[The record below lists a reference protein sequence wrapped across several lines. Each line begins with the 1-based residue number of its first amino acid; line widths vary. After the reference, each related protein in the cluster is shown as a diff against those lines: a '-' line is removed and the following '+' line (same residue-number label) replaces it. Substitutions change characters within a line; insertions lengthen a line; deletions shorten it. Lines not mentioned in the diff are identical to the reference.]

1 MARPELIIGSRGSR
15 LALWQAEWVKKQLER
30 RHAGL
35 TVRIE
40 VIKTTGDKVLDSPLS
55 RIGGRGVFVKEIENA
70 LLKGKIDLA
79 VHSLKDVPTE
89 VPGELT
95 LGAVTK
101 REDCR
106 DCVVGKK
113 KLKSLPKGAM
123 IGTSSL
129 RRRAQLMAARPD
141 LRFTDLRGNLDTRLR
156 KMDEGGCDA
165 MVLAR
170 AGLKRLGFVT
180 RIAEVLPYRI
190 MLPAVGQGAL
200 AVEVRKS
207 DRKTKELVR
216 FLDHPATRIA
226 VTAER
231 ALLRELEGGC
241 QVPIGALGRVRGNQ
255 LVLEGLIASLEGKRL
270 LRGRMEGD
278 VEKAESV
285 GKRLART
292 LLKAGGDEI
301 LKEVRALADNRLTL
315 RSAGEV

>member
-1 MARPELIIGSRGSR
+1 MARPELVIGSRGSR

-35 TVRIE
+35 QVRIE
-40 VIKTTGDKVLDSPLS
+40 IIKTTGDKVLDSPLS
-55 RIGGRGVFVKEIENA
+55 RIGGKGVFVKEIENA

-89 VPGELT
+89 VSRELT
-95 LGAVTK
+95 LGAITK

-106 DCVVGKK
+106 DCLVGKQ
-113 KLKSLPKGAM
+113 KLKSLPNGAV

-156 KMDEGGCDA
+156 KMEQGACDA

-170 AGLKRLGFVT
+170 AGLKRLGFEVLIT
-180 RIAEVLPYRI
+180 EVLPFRI

-200 AVEVRKS
+200 AVEVRKK
-207 DRKTKELVR
+207 DRNTQRMVR

-226 VTAER
+226 VSAER
-231 ALLRELEGGC
+231 AFLRELEGGC
-241 QVPIGALGRVRGNQ
+241 QVPIGALGRVQGNRI
-255 LVLEGLIASLEGKRL
+255 VLDGLIASLDGERL
-270 LRGRMEGD
+270 LRGRMVGEAS
-278 VEKAESV
+278 KAESI

-301 LKEVRALADNRLTL
+301 LKEVRRMAESPLTIGSL
-315 RSAGEV
+315 GKI

>member
-1 MARPELIIGSRGSR
+1 MARPELVIGSRGSR

-30 RHAGL
+30 KSPGL
-35 TVRIE
+35 RVRIE
-40 VIKTTGDKVLDSPLS
+40 IIKTTGDKVLDSPLS
-55 RIGGRGVFVKEIENA
+55 RIPGKGVFVKEIENA
-70 LLKGKIDLA
+70 LLDEKIDLA

-89 VPGELT
+89 VPKELT
-95 LGAVTK
+95 LSAITK

-106 DCVVGKK
+106 DCLVGKQ
-113 KLKSLPKGAM
+113 KLSSLPQGAV

-129 RRRAQLMAARPD
+129 RRRAQLMARRHD

-156 KMDEGGCDA
+156 KMEEGACDA

-180 RIAEVLPYRI
+180 RIAEVLPYRV

-200 AVEVRKS
+200 AVEVRKN
-207 DRKTKELVR
+207 DRETKKLVR

-226 VTAER
+226 TTAER

-241 QVPIGALGRVRGNQ
+241 QVPIGALGRVKGYR
-255 LVLEGLIASLEGKRL
+255 LLLEGLIASLNGERL
-270 LRGRMEGD
+270 LRGRMEGE
-278 VEKAESV
+278 VARAESV

-292 LLKAGGDEI
+292 LLEAGGDEI
-301 LKEVRALADNRLTL
+301 LKEVRNLVNSRLNL
-315 RSAGEV
+315 RSPGEV